1 MYGQA
6 RFASINAKLNQRLSD
21 VGTMIAVHRGTAVAT
36 VVENT
41 SDAVVAA
48 LASGADVVE
57 IDVVASSDHQFF
69 AFHDGEERRLLGTAA
84 WLADLPAGDIRRLR
98 YVHVDRPSRPA
109 RIESLPEL
117 LSGFRG
123 ESLFHI
129 DRSWRW
135 WPALLPT
142 LDSLDMTGQL
152 LLKSPADGPWAN
164 ALRAHPGKYPY
175 MPICRTWDDV
185 NRHLDDPTLNT
196 VGVELLADDGDSP
209 FVDAASVAKIHARG
223 AFVMV
228 NAEVLPS
235 GGPPLFAGY
244 DDEVAVLRS
253 ADEGWG
259 RLFDLGVDAIQT
271 DWPWLLRDY
280 RRVREARELAVAEGE
295 FFS

>member
-1 MYGQA
+1 VYGQA
-6 RFASINAKLNQRLSD
+6 HFAAINAKLNQRLTE

-36 VVENT
+36 VVENS

-48 LASGADVVE
+48 QVSGADVVE

-69 AFHDGEERRLLGTAA
+69 AFHDGEERRLLGTDS
-84 WLADLPAGDIRRLR
+84 WLSDLPADHIRRLR

-109 RIESLPEL
+109 RVELVPEL

-142 LDSLDMTGQL
+142 LDSLDMTDQL
-152 LLKSPADGPWAN
+152 LLKSPAEGPWARV
-164 ALRAHPGKYPY
+164 LRAHPVKYPY

-185 NRHLDDPTLNT
+185 NRHLGDPTLNI
-196 VGVELLADDGDSP
+196 VGIELLADDSDSP
-209 FVDAASVAKIHARG
+209 FVDAEAVAKIRAHG

-235 GGPPLFAGY
+235 GGAPLFAGY
-244 DDEVAVLRS
+244 DDEVAVLGS
-253 ADEGWG
+253 ADKGWG
-259 RLFDLGVDAIQT
+259 PLFDLGVDVIQT

-280 RRVREARELAVAEGE
+280 RRTREGSRTTRGRGRIR
-295 FFS
+295 S